1 MSSSVPPYGVA
12 IIGSGPD
19 ARYVLERFSLHHD
32 FVVIAE
38 IDPAKCA
45 MSLPSLLKNDQ
56 LHVIYFA
63 GSEDGD
69 SHVHDLIRDSLQAGK
84 HVVLQSGGV
93 KDITALSELAAQA
106 TDGAMAIVE
115 EPRRW
120 DDDFLNA
127 KSLVDTGNLG
137 SLKRIRL
144 ATHELK
150 FPGESFPNGVLQD
163 LGVHWMDQLLALV
176 NEVPACSHLRRNSSD
191 QQTGEEGFIALLEFA
206 GGLSAVI
213 EIQTTS
219 LLSFRSGWFVEGT
232 TGAYRNGRLYT
243 KTTDGEIVDEPVE
256 RPTEPYTCF
265 VGALASAI
273 GGDPAARSCLVSLTH
288 AARVQSL
295 MDALIA
301 NERF

>member
-12 IIGSGPD
+12 VIGSGPD
-19 ARYVLERFSLHHD
+19 ASYAFERFSLHHD

-38 IDPAKCA
+38 IDPEKCA
-45 MSLPSLLKNDQ
+45 MSFPSLLKNDQ

-63 GSEDGD
+63 GPDNGD
-69 SHVHDLIRDSLQAGK
+69 IPVRDLIRESLQAGK
-84 HVVLQSGGV
+84 HVVLHSGAV
-93 KDITALSELAAQA
+93 KEIATLSELAALA
-106 TDGAMAIVE
+106 TDGAMAVIE

-120 DDDFLNA
+120 DEDFLNA
-127 KSLVDTGNLG
+127 RYLIDTGRLG
-137 SLKRIRL
+137 TMKRVRL
-144 ATHELK
+144 ATHELR
-150 FPGESFPNGVLQD
+150 FPGESFPNGVLRD

-176 NEVPACSHLRRNSSD
+176 NEVPSCSHLRRNFSD

-206 GGLSAVI
+206 GGLSAMI

-232 TGAYRNGRLYT
+232 AGAYRNGRLYS

-265 VGALASAI
+265 IGGLASAI
-273 GGDPAARSCLVSLTH
+273 SGDPAARSCLVSLTH

-301 NERF
+301 NERL